1 MIQEQY
7 IKDFNNLTINISH
20 VSQDLI
26 KLEGDIYKNTIE
38 IISANIALA
47 SLGALGVKLENS
59 IVNHEERLDKLEG
72 K

>member
-1 MIQEQY
+1 MIQDQF

-20 VSQDLI
+20 VSDDLI

-38 IISANIALA
+38 IISTNIALA
-47 SLGALGVKLENS
+47 SLGVLGSNLENS